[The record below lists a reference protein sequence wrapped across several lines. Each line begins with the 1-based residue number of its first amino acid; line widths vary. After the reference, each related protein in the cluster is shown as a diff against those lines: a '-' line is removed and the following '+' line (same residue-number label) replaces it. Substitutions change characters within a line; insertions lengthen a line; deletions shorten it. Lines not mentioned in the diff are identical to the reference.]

1 MPFELSWPYQVD
13 TQEAKVICMNQGSS
27 SCSNGLLT
35 VTCGN
40 SGISGAG
47 MQSSYPLIVTGKQM
61 VTCQFTAMFDSNP
74 CPGTMQ
80 IAGVGDGEHG
90 VFVGYNGTSFGV
102 RLLSGGQMQY
112 YVLRVPTATTAAG
125 TVTLTINGVAF
136 SYPLTASQSVSSI
149 LYQIATDPNI
159 LNGNMQT
166 RVVNSSVVINTALA
180 MSPQSQ
186 PSVTDTGTGCGI
198 TIAQV
203 VAGTWPTDLWVY
215 QPSWNGPGLNPTTPI
230 AWNNGNTFKITIGPL
245 GFGSI
250 SVSVLNPDS
259 LRQTVLHTFNKISSS
274 QGFSFVSLGL
284 LPSLY
289 SVNFAA
295 TQAVSLS
302 STGFLV
308 DGAENSGRIRPM
320 FSATST
326 NTNLFPGSPLTSV
339 LCLQNMQLLQTTRN
353 CKIMNMVGLDMS
365 VSGNV
370 SLLLS
375 VYKDPQITAPMKGTQ
390 IDANS
395 CTLVDATSNVSLVP
409 NTGYLLRSWQL
420 TATAPLVHLAIDD
433 LWVEPGA
440 LLVFC
445 ISKLGTATLTTGI
458 LMGLTA
464 TWNQT

>member
-13 TQEAKVICMNQGSS
+13 AQEAKVICMNQGSS
-27 SCSNGLLT
+27 TCSNGLLT

-40 SGISGAG
+40 AGISGAG

-74 CPGTMQ
+74 CAGSMQ

-102 RLLSGGQMQY
+102 RLLTAGQMQY
-112 YVLRVPTATTAAG
+112 YVVRVCSSTTAAG
-125 TVTLTINGVAF
+125 TVTLTLNGSTF
-136 SYPLTASQSVSSI
+136 SYSLTSSQSVSSI
-149 LYQIATDPNI
+149 LYQIATDPNL
-159 LNGNMQT
+159 LNNNMQT

-180 MSPQSQ
+180 MPAQSP

-203 VAGTWPTDLWVY
+203 VAGVWPTDMWVY

-259 LRQTVLHTFNKISSS
+259 LCQTVLHTFNKINSS

-295 TQAVSLS
+295 TQSVSLS

-326 NTNLFPGSPLTSV
+326 NTGLFPGSTLNSL
-339 LCLQNMQLLQTTRN
+339 LCLQNTQLLQTTRN
-353 CKIMNMVGLDMS
+353 CKIMNMIGLDVS
-365 VSGNV
+365 VAGNV

-375 VYKDPQITAPMKGTQ
+375 VYKDPQLTAPLRGTQ
-390 IDANS
+390 IDTNS
-395 CTLVDATSNVSLVP
+395 CTLVDATSNVSLVA

-420 TATAPLVHLAIDD
+420 TATAPMFHLTIDD

-445 ISKLGTATLTTGI
+445 VSKIGTATLTAGI

-464 TWNQT
+464 SWNQS